1 MNELVI
7 NKTSELIRYDDL
19 KWYQKLGN
27 VAGFLILLL
36 PPLGLYWI
44 FKGTYKKGK
53 DGIANKVGAIGKL
66 YSTSYVIF
74 FVSPIINEQFTPL
87 AIINFIFITP
97 AIHAYLKYREA
108 NKKLDKTT
116 SGNNQIAKSEVSIKS
131 ISSALSKALNWHTE
145 RKLKLKL
152 AERIRREK
160 LNNILLC
167 LVNNET
173 LPITKWYNEQEAYKA
188 TELIP
193 ISVLYEKYLE
203 IYDDILEELQSEG
216 NVHVISKDL
225 EFLNEGKLKAFFSH
239 LAKIQEQNNDEAE
252 SDASWVDNNRG
263 KIATGVA
270 AASLFA
276 GYKMA
281 RKKR

>member
-1 MNELVI
+1 
-7 NKTSELIRYDDL
+7 
-19 KWYQKLGN
+19 
-27 VAGFLILLL
+27 
-36 PPLGLYWI
+36 
-44 FKGTYKKGK
+44 
-53 DGIANKVGAIGKL
+53 
-66 YSTSYVIF
+66 
-74 FVSPIINEQFTPL
+74 
-87 AIINFIFITP
+87 
-97 AIHAYLKYREA
+97 
-108 NKKLDKTT
+108 
-116 SGNNQIAKSEVSIKS
+116 
-131 ISSALSKALNWHTE
+131 
-145 RKLKLKL
+145 
-152 AERIRREK
+152 
-160 LNNILLC
+160 
-167 LVNNET
+167 
-173 LPITKWYNEQEAYKA
+173 
-188 TELIP
+188 
-193 ISVLYEKYLE
+193 LYEKYLE